1 MTLDECKLKTIDHIK
16 RVQFYMRFLIDR
28 LTTKSQQH
36 DESKLGDIEA
46 PIFAEHTEHLSSIK
60 FGSEEYQQ
68 ELNELQIAL
77 EHHYK
82 YNRHHPE
89 YFGEDGINGM
99 DLTDI
104 LEMLADWMASTERT
118 QNGDIF
124 ESIEINAKRFNIDN
138 QLKQILINT
147 AKKLDEIN
155 EI

>member
-1 MTLDECKLKTIDHIK
+1 MTLDECKLKTIEHIK

-28 LTTKSQQH
+28 LITKMQKH

-46 PIFAEHTEHLSSIK
+46 PIFAEHIEKLPFIK
-60 FGSEEYQQ
+60 FGSDEYQE
-68 ELNELQIAL
+68 ELKELQTAL
-77 EHHYK
+77 NHHYK

-89 YFGEDGINGM
+89 YFGENGINGM

-124 ESIEINAKRFNIDN
+124 ESIEINSKRFNIDD

-147 AKKLDEIN
+147 AKLLIN
-155 EI
+155 K

>member
-1 MTLDECKLKTIDHIK
+1 MTLDECKLKTIEHIN
-16 RVQFYMRFLIDR
+16 RVQFYLRFFIDR
-28 LTTKSQQH
+28 LTDKGTHH

-46 PIFAEHTEHLSSIK
+46 PIFAEHTEKLGNIK
-60 FGSEEYQQ
+60 FGSPEYHEELKQ
-68 ELNELQIAL
+68 LKVAL
-77 EHHYK
+77 DHHYK

-124 ESIEINAKRFNIDN
+124 ESIEINAKRFGIND

-147 AKKLDEIN
+147 AKLLIN
-155 EI
+155 K